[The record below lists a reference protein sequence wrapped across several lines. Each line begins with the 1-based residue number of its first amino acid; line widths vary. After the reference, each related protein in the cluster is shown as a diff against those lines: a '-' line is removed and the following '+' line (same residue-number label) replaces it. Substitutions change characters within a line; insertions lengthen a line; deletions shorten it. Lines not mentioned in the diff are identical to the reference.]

1 MYKQDETAGIKE
13 EAVKQRKKLGP
24 EKIIAI
30 IGAAVLLAKALLCS
44 FFLLYEAYIL
54 YVESYDFYP
63 RNMNWGMSVQEVL
76 EREDVGFNLL
86 ERDWGILLESKE
98 DVEFCGYDAK
108 LVYAFVDDKLLSGLL
123 YIYNDSIAEKRQ
135 TEDSIAKYMW
145 WHNYDIIED
154 EGGPYHDM
162 SYYDVE
168 ETRKGFRGN
177 SKFSYVEKPDPFWKE
192 NVTIV
197 FYECNYWDVFWDNF
211 IPSMSCE

>member
-76 EREDVGFNLL
+76 EREDVEFNLL

-98 DVEFCGYDAK
+98 Y
-108 LVYAFVDDKLLSGLL
+108 VD
-123 YIYNDSIAEKRQ
+123 
-135 TEDSIAKYMW
+135 
-145 WHNYDIIED
+145 
-154 EGGPYHDM
+154 
-162 SYYDVE
+162 
-168 ETRKGFRGN
+168 F
-177 SKFSYVEKPDPFWKE
+177 
-192 NVTIV
+192 
-197 FYECNYWDVFWDNF
+197 
-211 IPSMSCE
+211 

>member
-76 EREDVGFNLL
+76 EREDVEFNLL

-98 DVEFCGYDAK
+98 DVEFYGYEAK
-108 LVYAFVDDKLLSGLL
+108 LIYAFVDDKLMSGYF
-123 YIYNDSIAEKRQ
+123 YIYNDSIEEKEQ
-135 TEDSIAKYMW
+135 TEEYIIKRLRLHH
-145 WHNYDIIED
+145 HNKIDALF
-154 EGGPYHDM
+154 GPYPVSIYDRSRETNM
-162 SYYDVE
+162 GVGWSYLRRVE
-168 ETRKGFRGN
+168 L
-177 SKFSYVEKPDPFWKE
+177 PDPFWKE
-192 NVTIV
+192 NVSV
-197 FYECNYWDVFWDNF
+197 VYFESDDWESWVMHNYSV
-211 IPSMSCE
+211 